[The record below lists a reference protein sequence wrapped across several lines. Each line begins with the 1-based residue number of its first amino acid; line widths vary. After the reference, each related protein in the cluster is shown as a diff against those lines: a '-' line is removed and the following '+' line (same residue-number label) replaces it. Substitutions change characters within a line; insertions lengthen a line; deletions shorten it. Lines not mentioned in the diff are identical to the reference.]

1 MIEDYTEGTG
11 TAVVGGTEQ
20 RASRS
25 LVALLWP
32 IALVGALLSLIP
44 LWLGDSRVMMGVA
57 VLGLT
62 FACYAVGFNLIFG
75 STGQLFLCVGAL
87 AGIGGYGSAILADRV
102 GLPLLLSILLAT
114 LASSVFGGLLS
125 WIAVRRSLGVIFT
138 GIITLIFSLVF
149 GNLLLGAAGVTGG
162 DGGFHIQTGADTFLR
177 QTIPPYYL
185 MLALVLIFLL
195 THGLLRRS
203 HIGWAFRALRDDE
216 VAAELAGVNVARYR
230 VIAALIGAAMLGL
243 AGSLF
248 AFTEGTISPTT
259 YGFAQVDV
267 ETMVMLA
274 FGGIGTLFGPVLG
287 AVVFTVINELIQ
299 DLGQLRLLVYG
310 ALIIA
315 LFLWVPRGI
324 IPTLGD
330 LIRRRKRVKLGE
342 NEAEGV
348 GCGRTVTSPSLDMS
362 SCSRRPSRRAPAS
375 SPMFSR

>member
-1 MIEDYTEGTG
+1 M
-11 TAVVGGTEQ
+11 
-20 RASRS
+20 
-25 LVALLWP
+25 
-32 IALVGALLSLIP
+32 
-44 LWLGDSRVMMGVA
+44 
-57 VLGLT
+57 
-62 FACYAVGFNLIFG
+62 
-75 STGQLFLCVGAL
+75 
-87 AGIGGYGSAILADRV
+87 
-102 GLPLLLSILLAT
+102 
-114 LASSVFGGLLS
+114 
-125 WIAVRRSLGVIFT
+125 IFT

-230 VIAALIGAAMLGL
+230 VIAAVIGAAMLGL

-287 AVVFTVINELIQ
+287 AAVFTVINELIQ

-330 LIRRRKRVKLGE
+330 LIRRRK
-342 NEAEGV
+342 
-348 GCGRTVTSPSLDMS
+348 
-362 SCSRRPSRRAPAS
+362 
-375 SPMFSR
+375 

>member
-1 MIEDYTEGTG
+1 
-11 TAVVGGTEQ
+11 
-20 RASRS
+20 
-25 LVALLWP
+25 
-32 IALVGALLSLIP
+32 
-44 LWLGDSRVMMGVA
+44 

-87 AGIGGYGSAILADRV
+87 AGIGGYGSAIFTDKV
-102 GLPLLLSILLAT
+102 GLPILAGMLLAT
-114 LASSVFGGLLS
+114 LASSLMGGLLS

-149 GNLLLGAAGVTGG
+149 GNLVLGLAEITGG
-162 DGGFHIQTGADTFLR
+162 DGGFHLQTGTDTFLR
-177 QTIPPYYL
+177 QTIPPFYL
-185 MLALVLIFLL
+185 TLGLLLVFLL
-195 THGLLRRS
+195 IHGLLRRS

-216 VAAELAGVNVARYR
+216 VAAELAGVDVSRYR
-230 VIAALIGAAMLGL
+230 VYAALIGAAMLGL

-287 AVVFTVINELIQ
+287 AAVITVINELIL
-299 DLGQLRLLVYG
+299 DLGQLRLLVFG

-315 LFLWVPRGI
+315 LFLWVPRGV
-324 IPTLGD
+324 IPTVGD
-330 LIRRRKRVKLGE
+330 LIRRRK
-342 NEAEGV
+342 
-348 GCGRTVTSPSLDMS
+348 T
-362 SCSRRPSRRAPAS
+362 
-375 SPMFSR
+375 

>member
-162 DGGFHIQTGADTFLR
+162 DGGFHIQAGADTFLR

-216 VAAELAGVNVARYR
+216 VAAELAGVNVALYR
-230 VIAALIGAAMLGL
+230 VTAAVIGAAMLGL

-248 AFTEGTISPTT
+248 ALTEGTISPTT

-267 ETMVMLA
+267 ETMVLLA

-287 AVVFTVINELIQ
+287 AAVFTVINELIQ

-324 IPTLGD
+324 IPTMGD
-330 LIRRRKRVKLGE
+330 LIRRR
-342 NEAEGV
+342 NE
-348 GCGRTVTSPSLDMS
+348 
-362 SCSRRPSRRAPAS
+362 
-375 SPMFSR
+375 

>member
-44 LWLGDSRVMMGVA
+44 LWLGNSRVMMGVA
-57 VLGLT
+57 IVGLT
-62 FACYAVGFNLIFG
+62 FACYAIGFNLIFG

-102 GLPLLLSILLAT
+102 GLPLLPSILLAT
-114 LASSVFGGLLS
+114 LASSLFGGLLS

-149 GNLLLGAAGVTGG
+149 GNLVLGAAGVTGG

-185 MLALVLIFLL
+185 MLALVLTYLFI
-195 THGLLRRS
+195 HGLLRRS

-230 VIAALIGAAMLGL
+230 VYAALVGAAMLGL
-243 AGSLF
+243 SGSLF
-248 AFTEGTISPTT
+248 AMTEGTISPTT
-259 YGFAQVDV
+259 YGFSQVDV
-267 ETMVMLA
+267 ETLVMLA

-287 AVVFTVINELIQ
+287 AAVITVINELIL

-330 LIRRRKRVKLGE
+330 SMRRRGELGKR
-342 NEAEGV
+342 
-348 GCGRTVTSPSLDMS
+348 
-362 SCSRRPSRRAPAS
+362 
-375 SPMFSR
+375 